1 MKSKF
6 ALFAAAALLAACTPL
21 KLPQPEGQST
31 FLLDAQPPA
40 AQQATR
46 HDVALAVGETR
57 AWPGFDGAAM
67 AYTRR
72 ANEIDYFA
80 RNRWAEP
87 PARMITPLVA
97 RALER
102 SGAFRAVAR
111 TRSPAA
117 ADLRLDTDLERL
129 VQDFRSQPSRIEL
142 ALHAQLID
150 LRNGRVLAAQDFTLT
165 ENAPSDDPYGGVI
178 AANRALARLLGELT
192 AFCAAHAPAR

>member
-1 MKSKF
+1 MRATH
-6 ALFAAAALLAACTPL
+6 ALLAAAALLAACTPL
-21 KLPQPEGQST
+21 KLPQPESQST
-31 FLLDAQPPA
+31 FLLDAQPSA
-40 AQQATR
+40 AQQAVR
-46 HDVALAVGETR
+46 HDLALAVGETR
-57 AWPGFDGAAM
+57 AWPGFDGSAM

-72 ANEIDYFA
+72 ANELDYFA
-80 RNRWAEP
+80 KNRWAEP

-97 RALER
+97 QALER
-102 SGAFRAVAR
+102 SGAFRAVVR

-150 LRNGRVLAAQDFTLT
+150 LRDGRVLAAQDFALT
-165 ENAPSDDPYGGVI
+165 EDAPSDDPYGGVV
-178 AANRALARLLGELT
+178 ATNRALARLLGELA